1 MKTNHTDE
9 ELRTI
14 MRDVLLENID
24 KIAAAVTTKL
34 KHKLNVGRD
43 RSAFVFKTHRLEF
56 VKRYPTLCKEAYP
69 YDNDVHLSDWKRPA
83 GKAIVALAREE
94 LGYKATTYSGD
105 IYRNIGIS
113 YLKSIGKWKY

>member
-1 MKTNHTDE
+1 MAYNDE
-9 ELRTI
+9 QLKAI

-43 RSAFVFKTHRLEF
+43 RSKFVFNTHRLEF
-56 VKRYPTLCKEAYP
+56 VQKYPTLCKEAYP
-69 YDNDVHLSDWKRPA
+69 DHSNVWMSDHKKSA

-94 LGYKATTYSGD
+94 LGYKLTTYSGD
-105 IYRNIGIS
+105 IYRSIGIT
-113 YLKSIGKWKY
+113 YFKSIGKWPK